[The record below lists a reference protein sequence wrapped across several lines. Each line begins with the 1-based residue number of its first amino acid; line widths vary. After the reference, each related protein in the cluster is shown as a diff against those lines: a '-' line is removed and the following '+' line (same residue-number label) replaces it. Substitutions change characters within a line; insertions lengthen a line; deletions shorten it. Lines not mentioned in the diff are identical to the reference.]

1 MVVWSSLSTALLRV
15 RPNIVPATSSALK
28 NFNSVPIRCMSGHG
42 PRTMPLQPSRFQWNK
57 YKDLLHFYIFLGA
70 IPVGLIIFFT
80 NVFVGPATLAEIPE
94 GYEPKHWEYFRH
106 PITRFLARYLFPN
119 PQQEYE
125 KFLHYSYEEDEKAK
139 IRKLEKEIKAKMAE
153 RSDYQAYYYR
163 PAIAK
168 YHRISKEA
176 SNYLES
182 LRGD

>member
-1 MVVWSSLSTALLRV
+1 MVVWSSLSTTLFRV
-15 RPNIVPATSSALK
+15 RPNILTVTSSAVK
-28 NFNSVPIRCMSGHG
+28 NVSNVPIRCMSGHG
-42 PRTMPLQPSRFQWNK
+42 PRTMPLQPSRFQWKK
-57 YKDLLHFYIFLGA
+57 YKDLLHFYFMLGA

-80 NVFVGPATLAEIPE
+80 NVFIGPATLAEIPE

-106 PITRFLARYLFPN
+106 PITRFIARYIYPN

-125 KFLHYSYEEDEKAK
+125 KFLHYTFEEEEKAK

-153 RSDYQAYYYR
+153 RNDYQAYYYR

-168 YHRISKEA
+168 YHRISREA
-176 SNYLES
+176 AEYLES